1 MAEAS
6 GGNTTIPIPLR
17 LPADEATA
25 LAQFVK
31 RVDYET
37 VNRFASP
44 SAIYGAGRAECD
56 VMWCSVNMLRDG
68 LAEAGFAPR

>member
-1 MAEAS
+1 MAGS
-6 GGNTTIPIPLR
+6 KPSTIAIPLHM
-17 LPADEATA
+17 PADEALA

-37 VNRFASP
+37 VNRFANP
-44 SAIYGAGRAECD
+44 CATYGGRSEGD
-56 VMWCSVNMLRDG
+56 VIWCAVNILQRG